1 MAVGK
6 TNTQRTSKSYDAQ
19 ITVKVGDTFLDDPYF
34 TFTKKVDG
42 EYKDLTPA
50 QTKEAF
56 GVEGFIRDVSGD
68 LVSVSTRPGVYQDKP
83 IHNVT
88 LELVDPAVDETIYVK
103 YTIGSD
109 HGRKLT
115 NTILNLKVFE
125 NVKIG
130 LWGQRNTLTKK
141 SYPAVSVRV
150 GDVKE
155 TIKYLLDPKTAPELK
170 PREYVGEGEKVKKD
184 YTKVD
189 AFLFAKI
196 TEFGATLAGAPRSPV
211 VPPAHEEAPS
221 EPAAVGQ
228 DDESSE
234 LPF

>member
-6 TNTQRTSKSYDAQ
+6 PNTQRTGKSYDAE
-19 ITVKVGDTFLDDPYF
+19 ITVKADKVFLDQPHY
-34 TFTKKVDG
+34 TFSKKIDG
-42 EYKDLTPA
+42 EYKDLTNE

-56 GVEGFIRDVSGD
+56 GVEGFIRDVSGN

-88 LELVDPAVDETIYVK
+88 LELVDPARDETIYLK

-115 NTILNLKVFE
+115 NTILNLKTTEDVR
-125 NVKIG
+125 VG
-130 LWGQRNTLTKK
+130 LWSQQNRTTKK
-141 SYPAVSVRV
+141 WYPAVSVRT

-155 TIKYLLDPKTAPELK
+155 TVKYLLDPKTAPELQ
-170 PREYVGEGEKVKKD
+170 PREYEGEGGKLRKD

-196 TEFGATLAGAPRSPV
+196 TEFGASLPRGGFTSPS
-211 VPPAHEEAPS
+211 PAS
-221 EPAAVGQ
+221 EPAPQAVTV
-228 DDESSE
+228 DEADGE
-234 LPF
+234 DVPF